1 LTNDT
6 NTLNGALRELGETM
20 AANLTTQ
27 GVASTWDEGLTTLA
41 GKILDITPGPTPSF
55 DGISL
60 TGNKN
65 ILSAADS
72 EYVTLEAQLTDDGSA
87 AAVSGETV
95 TFTVYKSSDD
105 SVVTTLT
112 DDTDSSGLATVSY
125 YGNGTGD
132 IYIKS
137 SANSILSDPY
147 SIEDCYLYDDASSN
161 KLSNYTKTS
170 SLTATHDTDHYVFST
185 SSNNQFVA
193 FSSGHDNV
201 RFEVK
206 VMPKTNLTQ
215 NSGVSIGSTSGTFN
229 SCVTCY
235 TRTSNTIA
243 FNKHSGTTYGGIE
256 NYSYTWSLDTY
267 YTFFVEVNGSSVKI
281 GVLDSTGTLI
291 RQNTVS
297 MSISNKYLRFVQTN
311 GTVASWVKD
320 IKVKAL

>member
-1 LTNDT
+1 MTNDT

-41 GKILDITPGPTPSF
+41 GKILDITPGPGPTPSF

-72 EYVTLEAQLTDDGSA
+72 EYCVLSAQLTDSGSA

-112 DDTDSSGLATVSY
+112 DDTNSSGLATVSY

-147 SIEDCYLYDDASSN
+147 SIEDCFKYDSASSN
-161 KLSNYTKTS
+161 KTSDYSVPTGLSMS
-170 SLTATHDTDHYVFST
+170 FSTDHYVISASTTQGKQIQLCSASGDFEVSALINTSNRNMGLRIGTSDPDKNSVALYGVSSGTGLGYTVNNNFNTNRT
-185 SSNNQFVA
+185 SSTISNNTWYKYTLKKENGVYTGIIETLQGTVFGTWTQSLNDWNVA
-193 FSSGHDNV
+193 Y
-201 RFEVK
+201 
-206 VMPKTNLTQ
+206 LTSAW
-215 NSGVSIGSTSGTFN
+215 N
-229 SCVTCY
+229 
-235 TRTSNTIA
+235 
-243 FNKHSGTTYGGIE
+243 
-256 NYSYTWSLDTY
+256 
-267 YTFFVEVNGSSVKI
+267 
-281 GVLDSTGTLI
+281 
-291 RQNTVS
+291 VS
-297 MSISNKYLRFVQTN
+297 MQIKE
-311 GTVASWVKD
+311 